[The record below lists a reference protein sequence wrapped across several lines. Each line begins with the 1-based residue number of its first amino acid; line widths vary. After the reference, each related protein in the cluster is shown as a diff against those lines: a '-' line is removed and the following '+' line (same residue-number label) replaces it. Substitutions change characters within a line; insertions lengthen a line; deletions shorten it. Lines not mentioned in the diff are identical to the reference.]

1 MNSLA
6 RLLIRCPD
14 QPGIIAAVTNF
25 LHQHG
30 ANVTDLDQHAEE
42 GQNSTFWMRLEL
54 QTPKLDLQGSAL
66 KQAFQGEIADRFAMD
81 WKLSYAADRPRTVI
95 FVSRY
100 DHALLELLWRLK
112 RGDIAADLAMVISN
126 HTDLANAVEDFG
138 VPFHHVPV
146 TKQNKAEAEA
156 QILDLISGQDDLLVL
171 ARYMQILSGDFVARY
186 PNRIINIHHSF
197 LPAFAG
203 ADPYAQAME
212 RGVKIIGATAHYVTE
227 ELDAGPIIE
236 QSVSHVSHR
245 HSLRELKQLGR
256 DIERRV
262 LAQAV
267 QWHVE
272 DRILVDGNKTIVFS

>member
-14 QPGIIAAVTNF
+14 RPGIIAAVTNF

-30 ANVTDLDQHAEE
+30 ANVTDLDQHASE
-42 GQNSTFWMRLEL
+42 GNDGTFWMRLEL

-66 KQAFQGEIADRFAMD
+66 EQAFQSEIADQFSMG
-81 WKLSYAADRPRTVI
+81 WKLSYAAALPRMVI

-112 RGDIAADLAMVISN
+112 RGDIAAELTMVISN
-126 HTDLANAVEDFG
+126 HTDLADAVQDFG

-146 TKQNKAEAEA
+146 TTEAEA
-156 QILDLISGQDDLLVL
+156 QILELISGQDDVLVL

-186 PNRIINIHHSF
+186 TNRIINIHHSF

-272 DRILVDGNKTIVFS
+272 DRIIVDGNKTIVFS